1 MKCFITGANG
11 FIGFRLTER
20 LSAEGHTVKCLVRS
34 QERFQELSKLK
45 GVTSVIGDL
54 DDTRA
59 LDEGAAG
66 CDTLFHMAALA
77 KPWSKDKSLPFRVNV
92 QGTENILKASRN
104 AGVRR
109 FVFTSSAAVIGP
121 SPGEEPIDE
130 SFVRIIPFFNEYEK
144 TKHLAENLVRGYS
157 RRDIET
163 VIVNPTRVFG
173 PGKLS
178 KSNAVTV
185 MIDRYRRGRWR
196 IKPGDGSC
204 VGNYVFID
212 DVINGHILAAAKGR
226 PGESYLLG
234 GENLTFNSFFDILGV
249 ATGRHRLLIPF
260 PVRLMIMA
268 AAVLEW
274 QVALT
279 HIPPMITVPWVKKYM
294 NHWSVSSDKAVTE
307 LGYSITPFAAGVDK
321 TLQWLGAKQIKEND

>member
-34 QERFQELSKLK
+34 QERFRELLHLK

-66 CDTLFHMAALA
+66 CDTVFHMAALA

-92 QGTENILKASRN
+92 QGTENILKASQK

-121 SPGEEPIDE
+121 SPGEGPIDE
-130 SFVRIIPFFNEYEK
+130 NFVRTVPFFNEYEK
-144 TKHLAENLVRGYS
+144 TKHLAENLVREYS
-157 RRDIET
+157 RGGMET

-185 MIDRYRRGRWR
+185 MIDRYSRGKWR

-212 DVINGHILAAAKGR
+212 DVVNGHILASVKGR

-234 GENLTFNSFFDILGV
+234 GDNLTFNRFFDMV
-249 ATGRHRLLIPF
+249 AVAAGKRRLLVPF

-274 QVALT
+274 QATLT
-279 HIPPMITVPWVKKYM
+279 NIPPMITVPWVKKYM
-294 NHWSVSSDKAVTE
+294 NHWSLSSNKAVSE
-307 LGYSITPFAAGVDK
+307 LGYSITPFADGVEK
-321 TLQWLGAKQIKEND
+321 TFQWLRS

>member
-1 MKCFITGANG
+1 
-11 FIGFRLTER
+11 
-20 LSAEGHTVKCLVRS
+20 
-34 QERFQELSKLK
+34 
-45 GVTSVIGDL
+45 
-54 DDTRA
+54 
-59 LDEGAAG
+59 
-66 CDTLFHMAALA
+66 MAALA

-92 QGTENILKASRN
+92 QGTENILKASQK
-104 AGVRR
+104 AGVKR

-130 SFVRIIPFFNEYEK
+130 NFVRTVPFFNEYEK
-144 TKHLAENLVRGYS
+144 TKHLAENLVREYS
-157 RRDIET
+157 RGGMET

-185 MIDRYRRGRWR
+185 MIDRYSRGKWR

-212 DVINGHILAAAKGR
+212 DVVNGHILASVKGR

-234 GENLTFNSFFDILGV
+234 GDNLTFNRFFDMV
-249 ATGRHRLLIPF
+249 AVAAGKRRLLVPF

-274 QVALT
+274 QVTLT
-279 HIPPMITVPWVKKYM
+279 NIPPMITVPWVKKYM
-294 NHWSVSSDKAVTE
+294 NHWSLSSNKAVSE
-307 LGYSITPFAAGVDK
+307 LGYSITPFADGVEK
-321 TLQWLGAKQIKEND
+321 TFQWLRS

>member
-34 QERFQELSKLK
+34 PERFRELAHLQ

-54 DDTRA
+54 DDITA
-59 LDEGAAG
+59 LEAGAAG
-66 CDTLFHMAALA
+66 CDTVFHMAALA

-92 QGTENILKASRN
+92 LGTENLLKASKK

-109 FVFTSSAAVIGP
+109 FIFTSSAAVIGP

-130 SFVRIIPFFNEYEK
+130 SFVRTVPFFNDYEK
-144 TKHLAENLVRGYS
+144 TKHQAETLVKEYS
-157 RRDIET
+157 QGDLET

-178 KSNAVTV
+178 ESNSVTI
-185 MIDRYRRGRWR
+185 MIDRYRMGKWR
-196 IKPGDGSC
+196 IKPGDGTC

-212 DVINGHILAAAKGR
+212 DVVNGHILAAMKGR
-226 PGESYLLG
+226 AGEAYLLG
-234 GENLTFNSFFDILGV
+234 GDNLTFNRFFDLLAA
-249 ATGRHRLLIPF
+249 ATGKRRVLVPF
-260 PVRLMIMA
+260 PVILMIA
-268 AAVLEW
+268 GASLLEW
-274 QVALT
+274 QVNIT
-279 HIPPMITVPWVKKYM
+279 GIPPMITVPWVKKYM
-294 NHWSVSSDKAVTE
+294 NHWSLSSNKAVSE
-307 LGYSITPFAAGVDK
+307 LGYSITPFTSGVEK
-321 TLQWLGAKQIKEND
+321 TLQWLKNKQVE